1 MSLESEIKPKGKTE
15 TLLIHQEFLYY
26 LKKKLEMYR
35 KRNRTEET
43 IISRFQFGHTG
54 INITLYKIE
63 KHEKT

>member
-35 KRNRTEET
+35 KKQDRGDNNIKVSVWSYWNKYYTIQNRET
-43 IISRFQFGHTG
+43 
-54 INITLYKIE
+54 
-63 KHEKT
+63 